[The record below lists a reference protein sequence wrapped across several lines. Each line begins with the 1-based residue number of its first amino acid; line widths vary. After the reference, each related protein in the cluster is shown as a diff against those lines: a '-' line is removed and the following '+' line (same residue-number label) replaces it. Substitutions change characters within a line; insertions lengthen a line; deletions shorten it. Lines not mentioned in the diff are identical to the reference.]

1 MREQPLISSGTA
13 LRKGKEKRQSEV
25 NELKSL
31 AIQGKLHHLARN
43 VGIYRGRQRE
53 FEPSPRAASMPDTSR
68 GSTTCFRANGF
79 RFCGR
84 RTSAAPPRGRG
95 SFQRFIGVTPR
106 PELADRLGPT
116 NAAARAGTA
125 DAMRPE
131 TRRMLA
137 QRYEEPNQRLAELLG
152 TGFMMWIQ

>member
-1 MREQPLISSGTA
+1 MNS
-13 LRKGKEKRQSEV
+13 
-25 NELKSL
+25 
-31 AIQGKLHHLARN
+31 
-43 VGIYRGRQRE
+43 
-53 FEPSPRAASMPDTSR
+53 SPRHARPLCRTPHEVLQPVSARTDS
-68 GSTTCFRANGF
+68 GSADG
-79 RFCGR
+79 GR
-84 RTSAAPPRGRG
+84 RRRPPRGRG

-152 TGFMMWIQ
+152 TGLMMWIQ